1 METQDS
7 LDISQLQRVALGL
20 EQDPSQPRLAALA
33 LPENSPQTTPRR
45 SLPDAR
51 HCSDGDALSTT
62 PGRPSNFLPDHLHP
76 SLSGLHQHEASLM
89 VPPNVGAQHEAGTES
104 QVKMSYGETAP
115 GDTQVVSQ
123 SVFDSIIQ
131 NNTSS
136 IHPHFSQTGAGGET
150 MMTLHQEESGH
161 IDLLSQFESAPNATH
176 LSRDHDDHS
185 SSAPS
190 QSSPLAYQPDLFPES
205 QRFLTTPGT
214 TTKIPTKGAPTETP
228 SMPRNNPLAGDIESS
243 GGLLGL
249 SQLFKATP
257 APSSPLVHGQQPE
270 LASDRPS
277 PNIPIHQPR
286 LAPGISSPLRGLP
299 VDFMIDSSEPNL
311 NYISMKESQTNRER
325 VHSERMTRSADD
337 MPSED
342 HSDPEF
348 FKESSFVERARRQRR
363 IEEEAAAQFAGLTA
377 PSRTSPTMPPPHS
390 DLTHSGSPEH
400 SVQEPQDVDMMLH
413 TGASEEETEH
423 EDVDQQVPRSQE
435 FPYSSTEEDK
445 ENYNGPPVAVA
456 AASSAHDRLSQ
467 ILHGTQDPFDAHE
480 DGQFEM
486 ANPPSQI
493 MVMDSQPSPL
503 ASPDRIGHEG
513 DEERPDAN
521 PRPGH
526 EVRIGPSSDV
536 HKVSPVRHSV
546 QSSPPYSQRE
556 GGPPCGHTPSRPHG
570 AAASTGHSPNM
581 PVSAPQDPSS
591 YESRQLYSSNPK
603 NNGSKQS
610 SMPSRVIETPVHLHL
625 KSSADMAR
633 LTSIP
638 ETSPSHSQNH
648 AWEEGSNGDGVNI
661 EDDDLPPMFPVSEH
675 IRRIQPR
682 PSGTRTQ
689 SSPLKKTPLKSIIL
703 SSPSGRQRRRLTEIA
718 SDASPQVGPGF
729 FDMGIGIFTNEDQE
743 FRDLIESSPTQPR
756 KKRRGNDGQAYHE
769 SEPVIPVTPRVVPPK
784 TVTPLRQQ
792 STPQEPETEETI
804 HVPETTSSLH
814 NNSFADGLEA
824 NPPPAPRPLQEKQA
838 PTQKPAASTPVR
850 PVLPPDPKFSVL
862 SELTELD
869 SDEMAEM
876 ERSVMSRGP
885 RTPRGRRLF
894 SDATPV
900 APRQILAP
908 WSGLQRA
915 YYPAVCLGTPLGVSQ
930 DKYLVKF
937 EDSDLVEVPK
947 GAVKRFDLREGDA
960 VKVDLPN
967 IPKVTHIIRGFDHK
981 LTKEEIL
988 EAPGDFPPL
997 TDIHGHSTV
1006 ILGPKQRKSL
1016 PGGGLNSTEN
1026 VIKVP
1031 ISRIYFD
1038 MILWNNLKDRAFTYQ
1053 PEIVPQ
1059 QSKPTT
1065 PPEKRTSVGPS
1076 PSSRLSRGSHYASGI
1091 FAGMAFAVSY
1101 KEDEST
1107 KNHVT
1112 KLIMDNGGILLH
1124 EGFTE
1129 LFETSS
1135 ITAPATP
1142 TKASARDAETRSGG
1156 LRLTASAQEVGFAC
1170 LIADTHSR
1178 REKYMQALA
1187 LNLPCLSGRWVEDC
1201 VAKGRVLDWDVYLL
1215 PAGESMYLNGVT
1227 KSRVLTP
1234 TPPDTAC
1241 LSETIASRPRLLD
1254 GHSVILVM
1262 GRGKAEEKRRA
1273 YIFLTFALG
1282 ASRIERVPDLD
1293 TARAMLESQSEA
1305 GMPSTWDWIYVD
1317 DADQAAAKTMLAA
1330 PKSRTRNLRIVH
1342 GSGGRK
1348 RRKSEVLAVAA
1359 DGDALCNAKV
1369 VGNDTRDSKAKTEA
1383 PTPLFGLLARLF
1395 LALQALH
1402 LGRPLRTSLSLPP
1415 RQPPV
1420 VAVIR
1425 HGLNPRLLRRA
1436 TNLPI
1441 RLPVHVTGTQLRTL
1455 GRIHSLHARDARPNR
1470 LIDGSHQI
1478 RLAGDTVQSSWHS
1491 NHIQPAAGRLVAW
1504 VRQLLVL
1511 LKHNPNILAIRMQL
1525 RIAVIPHITRVLGED
1540 GMVSADAAVLAG
1552 EPFRAALSED
1562 DASRHDVLAARAL
1575 GAEALACW
1583 IARVF
1588 VGGSLRCMRGMSHL
1602 GERRKCCGPGEGRWR
1617 LGEDGWAG
1625 QRAEEWLAG

>member
-1 METQDS
+1 MPRDLAMETQDS
-7 LDISQLQRVALGL
+7 LDISWLQRVALGL
-20 EQDPSQPRLAALA
+20 EQDPSQPRLVAPA
-33 LPENSPQTTPRR
+33 LPENIPQTTPRR
-45 SLPDAR
+45 SFQEAR
-51 HCSDGDALSTT
+51 HFSDGDALSTT
-62 PGRPSNFLPDHLHP
+62 PGLPSNFLPDHIHP
-76 SLSGLHQHEASLM
+76 SVSGLHRHDASLM
-89 VPPNVGAQHEAGTES
+89 VPPNVGGRHEAGSES
-104 QVKMSYGETAP
+104 QAKMSSGETAP

-136 IHPHFSQTGAGGET
+136 VHSHFSQAGAGGDT
-150 MMTLHQEESGH
+150 MMTLHKGESGH
-161 IDLLSQFESAPNATH
+161 IDLLSQFESAPNPTH
-176 LSRDHDDHS
+176 LSQDHDDHS

-214 TTKIPTKGAPTETP
+214 TTKIPTKGAPIETP
-228 SMPRNNPLAGDIESS
+228 SLPRNNPLAGDIQSS

-249 SQLFKATP
+249 SQLFKATQ

-286 LAPGISSPLRGLP
+286 LAAGISSPSRGLP
-299 VDFMIDSSEPNL
+299 VDFMRESSEPNL

-342 HSDPEF
+342 HSDIEF

-377 PSRTSPTMPPPHS
+377 PARTSPTMPLPHS

-400 SVQEPQDVDMMLH
+400 SVQEPQDVDMMLQ
-413 TGASEEETEH
+413 TGVSEEETEH

-435 FPYSSTEEDK
+435 YPHSSTEEDK
-445 ENYNGPPVAVA
+445 ENYNGPPVSVA
-456 AASSAHDRLSQ
+456 ATSSAHDRLSQ
-467 ILHGTQDPFDAHE
+467 VLHGTQDPFDAHD
-480 DGQFEM
+480 DGPFEM
-486 ANPPSQI
+486 INPPSQI
-493 MVMDSQPSPL
+493 MVMDSQLSPQP
-503 ASPDRIGHEG
+503 SPDRIAHEG
-513 DEERPDAN
+513 DEEMPDAQ
-521 PRPGH
+521 PQPGR
-526 EVRIGPSSDV
+526 EVEIGPSSDI
-536 HKVSPVRHSV
+536 HKISPVRRSV
-546 QSSPPYSQRE
+546 RSSPPYSQRE
-556 GGPPCGHTPSRPHG
+556 GEPSRGHTPSQSHG
-570 AAASTGHSPNM
+570 SAVSTGHSPNV
-581 PVSAPQDPSS
+581 PVPATHDPSS
-591 YESRQLYSSNPK
+591 YESRQQSEEQREQTVFYAVPSDRNACSSP
-603 NNGSKQS
+603 
-610 SMPSRVIETPVHLHL
+610 P
-625 KSSADMAR
+625 KSSRDLAR

-648 AWEEGSNGDGVNI
+648 EWEEGSNGDGMNV

-675 IRRIQPR
+675 VRSIQPR
-682 PSGTRTQ
+682 PSGTRTR
-689 SSPLKKTPLKSIIL
+689 SSPLKKSPLKSIIL

-756 KKRRGNDGQAYHE
+756 KKRRGNNGQAYHE
-769 SEPVIPVTPRVVPPK
+769 PEPVIPVTPRLVPPK
-784 TVTPLRQQ
+784 TVTPLRRQ
-792 STPQEPETEETI
+792 STQEPETEEPI
-804 HVPETTSSLH
+804 HIPETTVRRQPKPRPQRSENVWEVESPQQFIRRRARGKPL
-814 NNSFADGLEA
+814 S
-824 NPPPAPRPLQEKQA
+824 APRPLQEKQPPA
-838 PTQKPAASTPVR
+838 QKPAASTPVR
-850 PVLPPDPKFSVL
+850 PALPPDPQFSVL

-869 SDEMAEM
+869 SDEMAEV
-876 ERSVMSRGP
+876 ERSVMSRVP

-894 SDATPV
+894 FDATPV

-937 EDSDLVEVPK
+937 EDSDPVEVPK

-988 EAPGDFPPL
+988 EAPADFPPL

-1059 QSKPTT
+1059 ENKPTT
-1065 PPEKRTSVGPS
+1065 PSEKRTSAGPS
-1076 PSSRLSRGSHYASGI
+1076 PNSRFSRSSHYSSGI

-1112 KLIMDNGGILLH
+1112 KLILDNGGILLH

-1187 LNLPCLSGRWVEDC
+1187 LNLPCLSGRWVQDC
-1201 VAKGRVLDWDVYLL
+1201 VAKGRVLDWDIYLL

-1227 KSRVLTP
+1227 KSRILIP

-1282 ASRIERVPDLD
+1282 ASRVERVPDLD
-1293 TARAMLESQSEA
+1293 TARAMLESQAEA
-1305 GMPSTWDWIYVD
+1305 GIPSTWDWIYVD

-1369 VGNDTRDSKAKTEA
+1369 VGNEFVCQS
-1383 PTPLFGLLARLF
+1383 LILGRLF
-1395 LALQALH
+1395 
-1402 LGRPLRTSLSLPP
+1402 
-1415 RQPPV
+1415 
-1420 VAVIR
+1420 
-1425 HGLNPRLLRRA
+1425 
-1436 TNLPI
+1436 
-1441 RLPVHVTGTQLRTL
+1441 
-1455 GRIHSLHARDARPNR
+1455 D
-1470 LIDGSHQI
+1470 
-1478 RLAGDTVQSSWHS
+1478 
-1491 NHIQPAAGRLVAW
+1491 
-1504 VRQLLVL
+1504 
-1511 LKHNPNILAIRMQL
+1511 
-1525 RIAVIPHITRVLGED
+1525 E
-1540 GMVSADAAVLAG
+1540 
-1552 EPFRAALSED
+1552 
-1562 DASRHDVLAARAL
+1562 
-1575 GAEALACW
+1575 
-1583 IARVF
+1583 
-1588 VGGSLRCMRGMSHL
+1588 
-1602 GERRKCCGPGEGRWR
+1602 
-1617 LGEDGWAG
+1617 
-1625 QRAEEWLAG
+1625 

>member
-1 METQDS
+1 M
-7 LDISQLQRVALGL
+7 A
-20 EQDPSQPRLAALA
+20 
-33 LPENSPQTTPRR
+33 
-45 SLPDAR
+45 
-51 HCSDGDALSTT
+51 
-62 PGRPSNFLPDHLHP
+62 
-76 SLSGLHQHEASLM
+76 
-89 VPPNVGAQHEAGTES
+89 PPNVGAQHEAGSES
-104 QVKMSYGETAP
+104 QAKMSFGETAP

-136 IHPHFSQTGAGGET
+136 IHPRYSQTGAGGET
-150 MMTLHQEESGH
+150 MMTLHKGESGH

-176 LSRDHDDHS
+176 LSMDHDDHS

-190 QSSPLAYQPDLFPES
+190 QSSPLAYHPDLFPES

-214 TTKIPTKGAPTETP
+214 TTKIPTKGVPTETP

-249 SQLFKATP
+249 SQLFKATQ

-270 LASDRPS
+270 LVSDRPS

-286 LAPGISSPLRGLP
+286 LAPGISSPLRDVP
-299 VDFMIDSSEPNL
+299 TDFMRESSEPNL
-311 NYISMKESQTNRER
+311 NYISMKESQTNREK
-325 VHSERMTRSADD
+325 VNSERLTRSADD

-342 HSDPEF
+342 HSDTEF

-377 PSRTSPTMPPPHS
+377 PARTSPTMPPPHS

-400 SVQEPQDVDMMLH
+400 SVQELQ

-423 EDVDQQVPRSQE
+423 EDVDQHVPRSQE
-435 FPYSSTEEDK
+435 YPHSSTEEDK
-445 ENYNGPPVAVA
+445 ENYNGPPIAVA
-456 AASSAHDRLSQ
+456 AASSAHVRLSQ
-467 ILHGTQDPFDAHE
+467 VLHGTQDPFDAHE
-480 DGQFEM
+480 DGQVEM

-493 MVMDSQPSPL
+493 MVMDSQPSPQ
-503 ASPDRIGHEG
+503 ASPDRAGHDG
-513 DEERPDAN
+513 DEEMPDAQ

-526 EVRIGPSSDV
+526 EVQIGPSSDV
-536 HKVSPVRHSV
+536 HKISPVRHSV
-546 QSSPPYSQRE
+546 GSSPPYSQRE
-556 GGPPCGHTPSRPHG
+556 REPSGGHTPSQPHG
-570 AAASTGHSPNM
+570 SAASTGHSPNVPM
-581 PVSAPQDPSS
+581 PAPHDHSS

-603 NNGSKQS
+603 TNGSKHS
-610 SMPSRVIETPVHLHL
+610 SIPSRVVETPVHLHP
-625 KSSADMAR
+625 KSSGDMAR

-648 AWEEGSNGDGVNI
+648 EWEEGSNGDGMNI

-675 IRRIQPR
+675 VRSIQPR
-682 PSGTRTQ
+682 PSGTRTR
-689 SSPLKKTPLKSIIL
+689 SSPLKKSPLKSIIL

-769 SEPVIPVTPRVVPPK
+769 PEPVIPVTPRIVPPK

-792 STPQEPETEETI
+792 FTPQEPEIEEPI
-804 HVPETTSSLH
+804 HIPETTVRRQPKPRPQRSENVWEVESPQQFIRRRSRGKPL
-814 NNSFADGLEA
+814 S
-824 NPPPAPRPLQEKQA
+824 APRPLQEKQA
-838 PTQKPAASTPVR
+838 PAQKPAASTPVR
-850 PVLPPDPKFSVL
+850 PALPPDPQFSVL

-869 SDEMAEM
+869 SDEMAEV

-885 RTPRGRRLF
+885 RTPRGKRLF
-894 SDATPV
+894 FDSAPV

-937 EDSDLVEVPK
+937 EDSDFVEVPK

-988 EAPGDFPPL
+988 EAPADFPPL

-1053 PEIVPQ
+1053 PELSPQ
-1059 QSKPTT
+1059 EGKPTT

-1076 PSSRLSRGSHYASGI
+1076 PSSRLSRTSHYSSGI

-1101 KEDEST
+1101 KDHEST

-1112 KLIMDNGGILLH
+1112 KLILDNGGILLH

-1142 TKASARDAETRSGG
+1142 TKASARDAETGRGG

-1201 VAKGRVLDWDVYLL
+1201 VAKGRTLDWDIYLL

-1227 KSRVLTP
+1227 KSRILAP

-1241 LSETIASRPRLLD
+1241 LSETIAARPRLLD

-1273 YIFLTFALG
+1273 YVFLTFALG
-1282 ASRIERVPDLD
+1282 ASRVERVPDLD
-1293 TARAMLESQSEA
+1293 TAKAILESQSEA

-1342 GSGGRK
+1342 GSGGGNGGSRK
-1348 RRKSEVLAVAA
+1348 
-1359 DGDALCNAKV
+1359 C
-1369 VGNDTRDSKAKTEA
+1369 
-1383 PTPLFGLLARLF
+1383 
-1395 LALQALH
+1395 
-1402 LGRPLRTSLSLPP
+1402 SLSL
-1415 RQPPV
+1415 RMV
-1420 VAVIR
+1420 MLCAM
-1425 HGLNPRLLRRA
+1425 LKLLA
-1436 TNLPI
+1436 M
-1441 RLPVHVTGTQLRTL
+1441 
-1455 GRIHSLHARDARPNR
+1455 SL
-1470 LIDGSHQI
+1470 S
-1478 RLAGDTVQSSWHS
+1478 
-1491 NHIQPAAGRLVAW
+1491 
-1504 VRQLLVL
+1504 
-1511 LKHNPNILAIRMQL
+1511 
-1525 RIAVIPHITRVLGED
+1525 
-1540 GMVSADAAVLAG
+1540 
-1552 EPFRAALSED
+1552 
-1562 DASRHDVLAARAL
+1562 
-1575 GAEALACW
+1575 
-1583 IARVF
+1583 ARV
-1588 VGGSLRCMRGMSHL
+1588 
-1602 GERRKCCGPGEGRWR
+1602 
-1617 LGEDGWAG
+1617 
-1625 QRAEEWLAG
+1625 